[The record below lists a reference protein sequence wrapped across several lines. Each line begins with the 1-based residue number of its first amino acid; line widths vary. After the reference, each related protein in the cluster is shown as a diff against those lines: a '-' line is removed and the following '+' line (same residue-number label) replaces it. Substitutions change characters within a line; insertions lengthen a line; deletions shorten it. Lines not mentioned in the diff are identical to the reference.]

1 VLDRPVQRARRAGG
15 SLADTVSA
23 GEGALADSLMGKCIL

>member
-1 VLDRPVQRARRAGG
+1 VLDRPVQRARRTGV

-23 GEGALADSLMGKCIL
+23 GEGASAI

>member
-23 GEGALADSLMGKCIL
+23 GEGASAI

>member
-15 SLADTVSA
+15 PPADTASA
-23 GEGALADSLMGKCIL
+23 GDGASAV